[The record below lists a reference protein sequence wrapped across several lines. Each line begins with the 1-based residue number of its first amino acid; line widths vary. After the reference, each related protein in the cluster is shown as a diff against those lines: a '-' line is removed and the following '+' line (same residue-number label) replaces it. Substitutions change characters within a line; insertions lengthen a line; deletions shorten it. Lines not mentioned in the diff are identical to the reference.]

1 MGKHAFARILAHLA
15 ILALLTLYMLPIA
28 WMLSTSLKPD
38 DELFTEQIRW
48 IPNRI
53 AWENYQHALAT
64 FPFWLYLRNTLLIAG
79 LTVVGTLLSCLPPAR
94 AQLLVLGDAQH
105 ADAAP
110 AGHTA
115 ARVFAVS

>member
-1 MGKHAFARILAHLA
+1 MGKRTLAHLA
-15 ILALLTLYMLPIA
+15 ILGLLALYMLPIA

-64 FPFWLYLRNTLLIAG
+64 FPFGSICATR
-79 LTVVGTLLSCLPPAR
+79 C
-94 AQLLVLGDAQH
+94 
-105 ADAAP
+105 
-110 AGHTA
+110 
-115 ARVFAVS
+115 